1 MDFNGCHAHKKVPN
15 HFLCNTS
22 KDKFSTKFGKEVAS
36 ATPLHGSDAVL
47 KAHNMA
53 ADVRIQYDDQEDFE
67 RIARQ
72 FGIFEEWKVD
82 S

>member
-1 MDFNGCHAHKKVPN
+1 MSN
-15 HFLCNTS
+15 HVFRYF
-22 KDKFSTKFGKEVAS
+22 KDNFVTKFGKEVAS

-53 ADVRIQYDDQEDFE
+53 GDVRIQYNDQEDFE

-72 FGIFEEWKVD
+72 FGIFEEWKVN